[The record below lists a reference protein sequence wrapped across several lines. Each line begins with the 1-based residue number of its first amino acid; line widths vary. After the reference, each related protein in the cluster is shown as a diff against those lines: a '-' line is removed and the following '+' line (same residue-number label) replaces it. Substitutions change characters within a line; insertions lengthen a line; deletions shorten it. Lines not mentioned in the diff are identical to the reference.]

1 MAYRTIKEALA
12 EDKKGFHI
20 GQRLILPF
28 RCQLIKL
35 IFDNE
40 IHTEMVGNPDIK
52 LHQDP
57 RNTSIY
63 VTSRGRLSNFIGR
76 YKYIKLIVCEWDD
89 DLCDVTTHQKLICE
103 LHDNHEVDIAVP
115 SEDTLF
121 VE

>member
-1 MAYRTIKEALA
+1 
-12 EDKKGFHI
+12 
-20 GQRLILPF
+20 
-28 RCQLIKL
+28 
-35 IFDNE
+35 
-40 IHTEMVGNPDIK
+40 MVGNPDIK